1 MKTLALK
8 IVGFVVLGTII
19 GTLFGWEGW
28 LSFAIGTVFA
38 DLVQPSLLQNYRV
51 ILSGRR
57 VEALCEGGGT
67 RHALFLAHRQFLGEF
82 EGMLGAL
89 PGNLIVAAAAAGSGI
104 R

>member
-1 MKTLALK
+1 
-8 IVGFVVLGTII
+8 
-19 GTLFGWEGW
+19 
-28 LSFAIGTVFA
+28 
-38 DLVQPSLLQNYRV
+38 LVENRSVAKNVQRSLLQNYRV

-82 EGMLGAL
+82 EGKLGAL
-89 PGNLIVAAAAAGSGI
+89 PGNLIVAAAAAESGI

>member
-1 MKTLALK
+1 
-8 IVGFVVLGTII
+8 
-19 GTLFGWEGW
+19 
-28 LSFAIGTVFA
+28 
-38 DLVQPSLLQNYRV
+38 VQKSGASSPISIHKSLLQNYRV

-82 EGMLGAL
+82 EGKLGAL
-89 PGNLIVAAAAAGSGI
+89 PGNLIVAAAAAESGI

>member
-38 DLVQPSLLQNYRV
+38 DLVQPVAKFPV
-51 ILSGRR
+51 IG
-57 VEALCEGGGT
+57 
-67 RHALFLAHRQFLGEF
+67 
-82 EGMLGAL
+82 
-89 PGNLIVAAAAAGSGI
+89 
-104 R
+104 

>member
-1 MKTLALK
+1 MTRLSRRLACRSRKSRRL
-8 IVGFVVLGTII
+8 
-19 GTLFGWEGW
+19 
-28 LSFAIGTVFA
+28 
-38 DLVQPSLLQNYRV
+38 SLLQNYRV